1 VVDGAI
7 DWRFADPQSDALA
20 GFHVSGLAASPLA
33 RGLIAQLGA
42 RQNLTEADF
51 QKIFEG
57 LAGVDQIALSVRDNQ
72 VVVMVAGRVKE
83 LTLPPPEGPLK
94 AVLVSGTAMLFGH
107 AGAVDHAVQRIAAGV
122 STAVSA
128 ARPPSELTE
137 FAEERQSSS
146 EFWATASGQLLGPE
160 AVRDHLQRL
169 SLAFS
174 VGDRLA
180 TDFALEFDGPPGA
193 KTLQTWQA
201 TLGDATLEGN
211 AVYASESMD
220 AAEVRQKFGQ
230 IVSSPL
236 GERLVA
242 LIGATRNLPLRDL
255 NALKQTHAVIY
266 GLEDG
271 PRVVN
276 Q

>member
-1 VVDGAI
+1 MLDGAI

-42 RQNLTEADF
+42 KQNLTEADM

-72 VVVMVAGRVKE
+72 VVVMVTGRVKE

-107 AGAVDHAVQRIAAGV
+107 AGAVDQAVQRIAAGV
-122 STAVSA
+122 STPVPA
-128 ARPPSELTE
+128 AHPPSEFTE
-137 FAEERQSSS
+137 FAEERQSTS
-146 EFWATASGQLLGPE
+146 EFWATASGQLVGPE
-160 AVRDHLQRL
+160 AVSDHLQRL

-174 VGDRLA
+174 VGDRL
-180 TDFALEFDGPPGA
+180 TSDFALEFDGPPSA

-201 TLGDATLEGN
+201 TLGAATLEGN
-211 AVYASESMD
+211 AVYAGASMQ

-230 IVSSPL
+230 IVASPL
-236 GERLVA
+236 GERLAA

-255 NALKQTHAVIY
+255 NALKQTHPVIY